1 MTVELRSLRVV
12 PELDASKYTAG
23 AQQKVAADKAM
34 TASSQAVG
42 AAAVQTDTKISQA
55 GDVLARLSRQ
65 YVDGYANAQKMQSAV
80 NALSRGVE
88 TGKITMAQAQPI
100 LDGIFRKYGQLGD
113 GAQFA
118 AKGQHEF
125 AAAISN
131 TTARLAAQV
140 TAANAAAQS
149 TGRVNVAANQ
159 NGFRGAQNFSA
170 ANVAAQFQDI
180 GVTAAMGMSP
190 LQIALQQGTQLSAVL
205 GTQGAA
211 GAARTLGAAL
221 MSVVSPV
228 SLITI
233 GIVGLSAA
241 AIQYFGRL
249 MTDSDNSAE
258 ALKEQAELISGVAR
272 RWGEALPAIKAYNE
286 ELVRTKEVEDALA
299 AAKALANKQ
308 YADTRAEVAELTVGI
323 VDLISQLQHAGA
335 DPDMIIALQ
344 RAFSDLQ
351 SKVKDG
357 SATVDDARRVLDA
370 LGVLLTET
378 GIPAIAD
385 YAGQVETLGTNL
397 GVASEKARK
406 FREEAAMLQ
415 FKGSLGPLNGLNVF
429 QSTPFQ
435 TEEDIMFERS
445 RRAREAEEA
454 RIGGLEI
461 GGFVPTPR
469 PNDIER
475 LGEGPSGA
483 DYIRSQQERIE
494 LLKEE
499 MGLVGQSAEV
509 RQRAIAV
516 LQVEQEIRRRGLDLH
531 GEEAEAMRANA
542 LLELDL
548 IQQVAERRKKDAEDR
563 RREIEELDEIRS
575 TFRGFLSDLKNGLK
589 NGESFW
595 EAFGNAALRVLD
607 RIMDKWLDLLTE
619 ILFGK
624 QGTNQSGMLGNLL
637 GSLMGSNGGGFSPTM
652 TASQFFGAGAPVA
665 ANNNVNPSLGNVGST
680 IDFMKAAGGVTG
692 DMSRYREAIASIES
706 MGSGG
711 YSAIGPTH
719 PKYGRA
725 LGRYQVM
732 EANVGPWSEAALG
745 RRIGADEFMANP
757 GMQDK
762 IFDHRFGGYVD
773 KYGESGAASM
783 WFTGRPNAPNAKDVL
798 GTSGSVY
805 VDKFNAQ
812 LKSMGDTAQNS
823 VKGLT
828 SFNGGLT
835 EMAGK
840 LTSPSGPLG
849 GLFGTG
855 LNNTTNFTNGAGGG
869 LGALLGY
876 GGSGAPQSGGGGFGG
891 LFGMLLGFLPKLFGF
906 AEGTENAP
914 PGYAWVGERGP
925 EIVKFRG
932 GEQVVPNHR
941 LGAANQNAQPG
952 KVDLHVH
959 VSGASGDDHV
969 RKLAKQGAYEAIGAY
984 HEAQAQGGF
993 GALQARYSNQ
1003 KG

>member
-34 TASSQAVG
+34 TASSQVVG
-42 AAAVQTDTKISQA
+42 AAQAQIDTKISQA

-65 YVDGYANAQKMQSAV
+65 YVDGYASAQKMQSAV
-80 NALSRGVE
+80 NSLSRGIE
-88 TGKITMAQAQPI
+88 TGKVTMAQAQPI

-118 AKGQHEF
+118 AKGQHEL
-125 AAAISN
+125 AAAITATN
-131 TTARLAAQV
+131 ARLSAQAQV
-140 TAANAAAQS
+140 AGSAAAGVTRINTAAN
-149 TGRVNVAANQ
+149 
-159 NGFRGAQNFSA
+159 QNFSA

-221 MSVVSPV
+221 LSVVSPV

-272 RWGEALPAIKAYNE
+272 RWGEALPAVKAYND

-299 AAKALANKQ
+299 AAKALGNKQ

-323 VDLISQLQHAGA
+323 VDLISQLQHAGG

-344 RAFSDLQ
+344 RAFGDLKANVAD
-351 SKVKDG
+351 S
-357 SATVDDARRVLDA
+357 SASAEDARKVQEA
-370 LGVLLTET
+370 LGTLLTET
-378 GIPAIAD
+378 GIPSIAD
-385 YAGQVETLGTNL
+385 YAAQFETLAANL
-397 GVASEKARK
+397 EEARAKAQK

-429 QSTPFQ
+429 RSTPFQ
-435 TEEDIMFERS
+435 TEEEIMFERS

-454 RIGGLEI
+454 RIGGQEI

-499 MGLVGQSAEV
+499 LGLVGQSAEV

-563 RREIEELDEIRS
+563 RREIEDLDEIRS
-575 TFRGFLSDLKNGLK
+575 SFRGFLSDLKSGLK

-595 EAFGNAALRVLD
+595 EAFGNAAMRVLD

-624 QGTNQSGMLGNLL
+624 QGTNQTGMLGNLF
-637 GSLMGSNGGGFSPTM
+637 GSLKGSNGGGFSPSM
-652 TASQFFGAGAPVA
+652 TASQFFGAA
-665 ANNNVNPSLGNVGST
+665 ANSNVNPSLGNVGSA
-680 IDFMKAAGGVTG
+680 IDFMRAGALG

-706 MGSGG
+706 LGSGG

-745 RRIGADEFMANP
+745 RRIGADEFMTNP
-757 GMQDK
+757 GLQDK

-783 WFTGRPNAPNAKDVL
+783 WFTGRPNAPNARDVL

-812 LKSMGDTAQNS
+812 LKAMGDTAQNS

-855 LNNTTNFTNGAGGG
+855 LNNSTNFQNGRGGG

-876 GGSGAPQSGGGGFGG
+876 GSSMPQSGGGGFGG

-932 GEQVVPNHR
+932 GEQVVPNHK

>member
-42 AAAVQTDTKISQA
+42 AAAAQTDTKISQA

-65 YVDGYANAQKMQSAV
+65 YVDGYASAQKMQSAV
-80 NALSRGVE
+80 NSLSRGIE
-88 TGKITMAQAQPI
+88 TGKVTMAQAQPI

-118 AKGQHEF
+118 AKGQHEL
-125 AAAISN
+125 AAAITATN
-131 TTARLAAQV
+131 ARLSAQV
-140 TAANAAAQS
+140 QVAGSAATGVTRINSAAN
-149 TGRVNVAANQ
+149 
-159 NGFRGAQNFSA
+159 QNFSA

-180 GVTAAMGMSP
+180 GITAAMGMSP

-272 RWGEALPAIKAYNE
+272 RWGEALPAVKAYND

-299 AAKALANKQ
+299 AAKALGNKQ

-323 VDLISQLQHAGA
+323 VDLISQLQHAGG

-344 RAFSDLQ
+344 RAFGDLKANVAD
-351 SKVKDG
+351 S
-357 SATVDDARRVLDA
+357 SATAEDARKVQEA
-370 LGVLLTET
+370 LGTLLTET

-385 YAGQVETLGTNL
+385 YAAQFETLAANL
-397 GVASEKARK
+397 EEARAKAQK

-415 FKGSLGPLNGLNVF
+415 FKNSLGPLNGLNVF

-499 MGLVGQSAEV
+499 MGLVGESAEV
-509 RQRAIAV
+509 RQRAISV

-542 LLELDL
+542 LLEIDL

-575 TFRGFLSDLKNGLK
+575 SFRGFLSDLKSGLK

-595 EAFGNAALRVLD
+595 EAFGNAAMRVLD

-624 QGTNQSGMLGNLL
+624 QGTNQTGMLGNLF
-637 GSLMGSNGGGFSPTM
+637 GSLTGSNGGSFVPSM

-665 ANNNVNPSLGNVGST
+665 ANSNVNPALGNVGST
-680 IDFMKAAGGVTG
+680 IDFMRAGRLG
-692 DMSRYREAIASIES
+692 DLSRYREAIASIES
-706 MGSGG
+706 LGSGG

-783 WFTGRPNAPNAKDVL
+783 WFTGRPNAPNARDVL

-812 LKSMGDTAQNS
+812 LKSMGDTAANS

-855 LNNTTNFTNGAGGG
+855 LNNSTNFQNGRGGG

-876 GGSGAPQSGGGGFGG
+876 GGGGAQQSGGGGFGG

-932 GEQVVPNHR
+932 GEQVVPNHK